1 MTCSAL
7 LLVLASS
14 SSASTIPV
22 IVCPPG
28 LKEVPASIRHLC
40 VALLAERD
48 TPPEEGDIIEAPY
61 YSAHPADTR
70 GVKRQDV
77 DHVFLRF
84 GRRNGL

>member
-1 MTCSAL
+1 MHQYTCLAMTCSAL

-48 TPPEEGDIIEAPY
+48 TPPEEG
-61 YSAHPADTR
+61 
-70 GVKRQDV
+70 KRMQPV
-77 DHVFLRF
+77 THVV
-84 GRRNGL
+84 